1 MKKNN
6 KFLIKYKIYII
17 IGTLF
22 AVWGC
27 FVFFVI
33 LPSVKLLQDDFD
45 AVQMKF
51 LEMKVNDE
59 KLSSADVLKEKFDKV
74 DSEKKNLEVIF
85 SKDNIVE
92 LVRELELIAQKT
104 ENTVTVS
111 VDEENKALVEVNKGK
126 AGASSK
132 DNEFL
137 KLLPSEN
144 YLTLK
149 IGLKGDYNGLIKFID
164 KLNSIK
170 YYNTI
175 VGFKIISENVP
186 VEDKGAVNASGDEI
200 SVMGTSGNGEDIA
213 TKEEKEKLVLSSELS
228 VIFYLLEKNEKGK

>member
-1 MKKNN
+1 MKRNN

-17 IGTLF
+17 ISILF
-22 AVWGC
+22 VVWGC

-45 AVQMKF
+45 AVQIKF

-59 KLSSADVLKEKFDKV
+59 KLSNVDVLKEKFDKV
-74 DSEKKNLEVIF
+74 DSERSNLEVIF

-111 VDEENKALVEVNKGK
+111 VDEENKALVEVNKSK

-170 YYNTI
+170 YYNTVI
-175 VGFKIISENVP
+175 GFRIISEKVP
-186 VEDKGAVNASGDEI
+186 LDDKGVSSNSGDQI
-200 SVMGTSGNGEDIA
+200 SVMNSGDNIENIVTEG
-213 TKEEKEKLVLSSELS
+213 EKEKLVLSSELN

>member
-6 KFLIKYKIYII
+6 KFLKKYKVYII
-17 IGTLF
+17 ISILF
-22 AVWGC
+22 VIWGC
-27 FVFFVI
+27 FVFFII
-33 LPSVKLLQDDFD
+33 LPSVKLLQADFD

-59 KLSSADVLKEKFDKV
+59 KLGNVSVLKEKFDKV
-74 DSEKKNLEVIF
+74 DSERNNLEVIF

-92 LVRELELIAQKT
+92 LVRELEAIAQKT
-104 ENTVTVS
+104 ENTITVS
-111 VDEENKALVEVNKGK
+111 VDEENKSLVEVNKGK
-126 AGASSK
+126 AGANSK
-132 DNEFL
+132 ENEFL

-149 IGLKGDYNGLIKFID
+149 IGLKGDYNSLIKFID

-170 YYNTI
+170 YYNTVI
-175 VGFKIISENVP
+175 GFKIVSEKISL
-186 VEDKGAVNASGDEI
+186 EDKNETDGSGDEI
-200 SVMGTSGNGEDIA
+200 SVLNSGNNEVAIA
-213 TKEEKEKLVLSSELS
+213 PKEEKEKLILSSDLS

>member
-6 KFLIKYKIYII
+6 KFLVKYKVYII
-17 IGTLF
+17 IGILF
-22 AVWGC
+22 VIWGC

-33 LPSVKLLQDDFD
+33 LPSIKLLQADFD

-59 KLSSADVLKEKFDKV
+59 KLGNVSVLKEKFDKV
-74 DSEKKNLEVIF
+74 DSERNNLGVIF

-92 LVRELELIAQKT
+92 LVRELESIAQKT
-104 ENTVTVS
+104 ENTITVS
-111 VDEENKALVEVNKGK
+111 VDEENKSLVEVNKGK
-126 AGASSK
+126 VGANSK
-132 DNEFL
+132 ENEFL

-149 IGLKGDYNGLIKFID
+149 IGLKGDYNSLMKFID

-170 YYNTI
+170 YYNTVI
-175 VGFKIISENVP
+175 GFKIVSEKISL
-186 VEDKGAVNASGDEI
+186 EDKDEIKGSGDEI
-200 SVMGTSGNGEDIA
+200 NVLSSGGNEVAIVP
-213 TKEEKEKLVLSSELS
+213 KEEKEKLILSSDLS